1 MTNIIFFEK
10 EYKLHFE
17 IPQNKSLEE
26 RVRASVKTQS
36 VPLGKKEFFF
46 KQGIKDAVKSI
57 EQGTPRQLGT
67 PIVELKDPFTGETKQ
82 VTCHEAKVILNN
94 IGGTYLI
101 RQISGSPLAKDYFTQ
116 Q

>member
-10 EYKLHFE
+10 EGKLHFE

-26 RVRASVKTQS
+26 RVRASAKTKS

-57 EQGTPRQLGT
+57 EQNTPRKLGT
-67 PIVELKDPFTGETKQ
+67 PVVEMKDPFTGEIKQ